1 MTTTSARYLLLA
13 ALLIANGAVAAEATS
28 LAPQVRHELA
38 MLPYYS
44 VFDNLTFQVEGTK
57 VSLGG
62 QVTRPTLRSAA
73 ERVVQRVD
81 GVSEIVNDIDV
92 LPVSSHDDRIRR
104 AVYRAIYRQPVL
116 SRYAIQ
122 AVPPIHIVVA
132 NGEVTLEGVVN
143 SSMERAIAGL
153 QANGVPGVFSV
164 VNNLLVET
172 DERVDPPASEAARS
186 APAPRAQGTA
196 I

>member
-1 MTTTSARYLLLA
+1 MTTITTRYLLLA
-13 ALLIANGAVAAEATS
+13 ALLIVNAATATEVTG
-28 LAPQVRHELA
+28 LASQVRHELA

-73 ERVVQRVD
+73 ERVVQRVE
-81 GVSEIVNDIDV
+81 GVSEIANDIDV

-104 AVYRAIYRQPVL
+104 AVYRAVYRQPVL

-122 AVPPIHIVVA
+122 PVPPIHIVVR
-132 NGEVTLEGVVN
+132 NGDVTLEGVVN
-143 SSMERAIAGL
+143 SSTERAVAGL
-153 QANGVPGVFSV
+153 QANGVAGVFSV
-164 VNNLLVET
+164 VNNLLVES
-172 DERVDPPASEAARS
+172 DERFDSPTSEAARI
-186 APAPRAQGTA
+186 APMPRAEANA

>member
-73 ERVVQRVD
+73 ERVVQRVE
-81 GVSEIVNDIDV
+81 GVSEIQNDIDV

-122 AVPPIHIVVA
+122 PVPPIHIVVA
-132 NGEVTLEGVVN
+132 NGDVTLEGVVN
-143 SSMERAIAGL
+143 SSMERAIAGM
-153 QANGVPGVFSV
+153 QANGVAGVFSV
-164 VNNLLVET
+164 VNNLHVET
-172 DERVDPPASEAARS
+172 DERVASPAGEAARN